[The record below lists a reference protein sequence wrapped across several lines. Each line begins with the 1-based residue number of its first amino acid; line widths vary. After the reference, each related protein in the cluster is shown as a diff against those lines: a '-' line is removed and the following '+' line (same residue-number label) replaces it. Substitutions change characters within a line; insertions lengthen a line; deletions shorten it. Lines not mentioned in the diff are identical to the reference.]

1 MEVKKCSSKK
11 HQENNA
17 INYCQ
22 ECKIYMCNKCDD
34 YHSEI
39 FQNHHIYKLDKDIS
53 LIFTGF
59 CKEENHL
66 DKLEYFCKNHN
77 ILCCASCI
85 TKIKKNGKG
94 QHHDCDICL
103 INEIKEEKKNK
114 LKDNIKSLN
123 GCIYIFGLL

>member
-22 ECKIYMCNKCDD
+22 ECKIYMCNKCDN

-39 FQNHHIYKLDKDIS
+39 FQNHYIYKLDKDIS

-66 DKLEYFCKNHN
+66 EN
-77 ILCCASCI
+77 
-85 TKIKKNGKG
+85 
-94 QHHDCDICL
+94 
-103 INEIKEEKKNK
+103 
-114 LKDNIKSLN
+114 
-123 GCIYIFGLL
+123 